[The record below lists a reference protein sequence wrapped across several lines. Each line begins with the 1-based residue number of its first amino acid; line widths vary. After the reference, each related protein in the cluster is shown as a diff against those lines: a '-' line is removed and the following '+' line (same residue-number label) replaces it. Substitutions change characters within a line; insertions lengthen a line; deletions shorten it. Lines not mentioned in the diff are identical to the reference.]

1 MTSSV
6 VPLVSD
12 TEIEIKKKKLW
23 SNQGNGT
30 GAVTET
36 DIFKAQPKLNSH
48 HHHMTVPSTEVTSD
62 VPKFMVIFITNLWS
76 EGLIT
81 MVLHLGVP
89 KFYSAFK
96 NTTELTYSLPNPS
109 KLSPT

>member
-6 VPLVSD
+6 VPLASD
-12 TEIEIKKKKLW
+12 TEIQIKK
-23 SNQGNGT
+23 NYRPIRGNET
-30 GAVTET
+30 GALTET
-36 DIFKAQPKLNSH
+36 AIFKARPKLNSH
-48 HHHMTVPSTEVTSD
+48 HHLMTVPSTEVTSD

-89 KFYSAFK
+89 KFYLAFK
-96 NTTELTYSLPNPS
+96 NTTEPTYSLPNPS
-109 KLSPT
+109 KVSPT